1 MATNAINQGQ
11 PKILYDWV
19 PRWLGILMLLFIFI
33 PTMSINGTYS
43 GNAAY
48 IVGELGIMSEHII
61 FTSFATSIGMLVA
74 GPFAMPI
81 LKAFG
86 KRRIYILGF
95 SIMLA
100 LNILCGYVESTMVLA
115 ICSFVLGFVRIVIL
129 LNTIFTLIN
138 IQKGMDP
145 IPHLSPPP
153 GMTYEQKEEKT
164 KGRIKFQ
171 SFIFLV
177 CLTISQ
183 IGSYHT
189 SVIAYE
195 YRWQYAH
202 WFVAVYILIALVMVM
217 TMIRP
222 SHTRD
227 KSKIEW
233 PPVGQAILAAIFFFA
248 VVYVLVYG
256 KTYDWFDDY
265 RIKLAAAIALIS
277 AGMFL
282 VLLYHSKRR
291 IIDVT
296 VTKPRNVKTALLF
309 FSLIMLLNASSML
322 SSAFMGM
329 AMTMDSVK
337 VASIG
342 NWQLLGYVLGVVLNM
357 LFVKMNVPVRWSL
370 TFIFTLMT
378 SSIVY
383 LYFIYQ
389 TAATPEMMILPTV
402 LRGMSI
408 LMLYAFCGSMG
419 ARDLDFGKQLGSWL
433 FVMLIFRA
441 VLAPVGGNVLY
452 TNGIHHRSEQ
462 HIARYAQ
469 ELDRANSEAAN
480 AFQRT
485 QMGMVRQGKS
495 YEEATQMAT
504 IASKGGIQRQAMLTT
519 LKELTGWTIWFG
531 IACIIIALL
540 FPYAGKPKTVSPDLQ
555 SAAP

>member
-1 MATNAINQGQ
+1 MTANAINSGQ

-19 PRWLGILMLLFIFI
+19 PKWLGILMLLFIFI

-61 FTSFATSIGMLVA
+61 FISFASSIGMLVA
-74 GPFAMPI
+74 GPFALPI

-95 SIMLA
+95 TIMLA
-100 LNILCGYVESTMVLA
+100 LNILCGYIESPIALA
-115 ICSFVLGFVRIVIL
+115 ACSFVLGFVRIVIL

-138 IQKGMDP
+138 VQKGIDP

-171 SFIFLV
+171 SIIFLI
-177 CLTISQ
+177 CLAISQ

-189 SVIAYE
+189 SIIAYE

-202 WFVAVYILIALVMVM
+202 WYVAAYILIALVMVM
-217 TMIRP
+217 VMVRP

-233 PPVGQAILAAIFFFA
+233 PPIEQALIATIFFFS
-248 VVYVLVYG
+248 VIYVLVYG
-256 KTYDWFDDY
+256 KTYDWFDDF
-265 RIKLAAAIALIS
+265 RIKLATATALIS
-277 AGMFL
+277 AGVFVVML
-282 VLLYHSKRR
+282 CQAKKR
-291 IIDVT
+291 IIDIS

-309 FSLIMLLNASSML
+309 FTLIMLLNASSML

-329 AMTMDSVK
+329 AMAMDSVK

-357 LFVKMNVPVRWSL
+357 FFVKMNVSVRWAL

-378 SSIVY
+378 SSAIY

-389 TAATPEMMILPTV
+389 TAATPEMMILPTI

-408 LMLYAFCGSMG
+408 LMLYVFCSSMG

-433 FVMLIFRA
+433 FVMLIFRN

-462 HIARYAQ
+462 HIARYVQ
-469 ELDRANSEAAN
+469 ELDSANSEVAN
-480 AFQRT
+480 SFQRT
-485 QMGMVRQGKS
+485 QMSMVRQGKS

-504 IASKGGIQRQAMLTT
+504 ITSKGSIQRQAMLTT

-531 IACIIIALL
+531 ISCIIIALL
-540 FPYAGKPKTVSPDLQ
+540 FPYAGKPKTVLPNMQ
-555 SAAP
+555 ASAP